1 MIPVLDTNAWIE
13 KLRELERPGADNIL
27 AVYEHRIGAICRDPR
42 LMLAPLDDHLV
53 HRGDGVFETIR
64 FTERKVIH
72 LDAHLR
78 RLANSAAGLSLTLP
92 CPIEEIRDIVLAVA
106 KAGDEPEGNIRILS
120 GRGPGGFGIALKECP
135 QSSLYVAAYRVPVR
149 TDAWYDKGLT
159 AFRSDVPVKPAM
171 FARLKTTNYLSAV
184 FMTLEAM
191 QKHMDVALTFDA
203 NDCLTEAAIAN
214 VAVVDA
220 KGALVLPEFKNA
232 LVGTVAT
239 KAMELAKTF
248 MPVEIRPIPQAEL
261 DSVREMMILGTAHE
275 CIGVT
280 HFEGRPIG
288 DGKTGPVAHKLRK
301 LIREDLL
308 AGGEAFERRG
318 RDCENAEG
326 EGDLALER
334 SPLPLRASP
343 THSKDFRAYRIP
355 VRSVPRWQKT
365 GRAVLA
371 GLVFLDST
379 PIQDSAPIQCLF
391 SKIHTCR
398 NSLKHTPLF

>member
-27 AVYEHRIGAICRDPR
+27 AFYEHRFGAICRDPR

-135 QSSLYVAAYRVPVR
+135 QPSLYVAAYRVPVR

-308 AGGEAFERRG
+308 AGGAAF
-318 RDCENAEG
+318 
-326 EGDLALER
+326 
-334 SPLPLRASP
+334 
-343 THSKDFRAYRIP
+343 
-355 VRSVPRWQKT
+355 
-365 GRAVLA
+365 
-371 GLVFLDST
+371 
-379 PIQDSAPIQCLF
+379 
-391 SKIHTCR
+391 
-398 NSLKHTPLF
+398 

>member
-27 AVYEHRIGAICRDPR
+27 AFYEHRFGAICRDPR

-135 QSSLYVAAYRVPVR
+135 QPSLYVAAYRVPVR

-301 LIREDLL
+301 LIRGDPL
-308 AGGEAFERRG
+308 AGGRSFWGGRG
-318 RDCENAEG
+318 CGSGVGGGGLFFRKV
-326 EGDLALER
+326 LHPPPRL
-334 SPLPLRASP
+334 PLPLQRLSRLSNPCSRRSLSADERGVVNRGMIGDGFTGHFQSP
-343 THSKDFRAYRIP
+343 I
-355 VRSVPRWQKT
+355 RS
-365 GRAVLA
+365 
-371 GLVFLDST
+371 
-379 PIQDSAPIQCLF
+379 
-391 SKIHTCR
+391 
-398 NSLKHTPLF
+398 

>member
-27 AVYEHRIGAICRDPR
+27 AFYEHRFGAICRDPR

-135 QSSLYVAAYRVPVR
+135 QPSLYV
-149 TDAWYDKGLT
+149 
-159 AFRSDVPVKPAM
+159 
-171 FARLKTTNYLSAV
+171 
-184 FMTLEAM
+184 
-191 QKHMDVALTFDA
+191 
-203 NDCLTEAAIAN
+203 AAIAN

-308 AGGEAFERRG
+308 SGGEAF
-318 RDCENAEG
+318 
-326 EGDLALER
+326 
-334 SPLPLRASP
+334 
-343 THSKDFRAYRIP
+343 
-355 VRSVPRWQKT
+355 
-365 GRAVLA
+365 
-371 GLVFLDST
+371 
-379 PIQDSAPIQCLF
+379 
-391 SKIHTCR
+391 
-398 NSLKHTPLF
+398 

>member
-27 AVYEHRIGAICRDPR
+27 AFYEHRFGAICRDPR

-135 QSSLYVAAYRVPVR
+135 QPSLYVAAYRVPVR

-203 NDCLTEAAIAN
+203 NGCLTEAAIAN

-308 AGGEAFERRG
+308 AGGEAFWGG
-318 RDCENAEG
+318 RDCGNVAG
-326 EGDLALER
+326 EGGPFFRKALPPPPR
-334 SPLPLRASP
+334 LPLPLQRLSRLSNPCSRRSLSADERGIVNRGIIGDGFTGHFQSP
-343 THSKDFRAYRIP
+343 I
-355 VRSVPRWQKT
+355 RS
-365 GRAVLA
+365 
-371 GLVFLDST
+371 
-379 PIQDSAPIQCLF
+379 
-391 SKIHTCR
+391 
-398 NSLKHTPLF
+398 

>member
-27 AVYEHRIGAICRDPR
+27 AFYEHRFGAICRDPR

-53 HRGDGVFETIR
+53 HRGDG
-64 FTERKVIH
+64 
-72 LDAHLR
+72 
-78 RLANSAAGLSLTLP
+78 
-92 CPIEEIRDIVLAVA
+92 
-106 KAGDEPEGNIRILS
+106 
-120 GRGPGGFGIALKECP
+120 GFGIALKECP
-135 QSSLYVAAYRVPVR
+135 QPSLYVAAYRVPVR

-203 NDCLTEAAIAN
+203 NGCLTEAAIAN

-308 AGGEAFERRG
+308 AGGEAF
-318 RDCENAEG
+318 
-326 EGDLALER
+326 
-334 SPLPLRASP
+334 
-343 THSKDFRAYRIP
+343 
-355 VRSVPRWQKT
+355 
-365 GRAVLA
+365 
-371 GLVFLDST
+371 
-379 PIQDSAPIQCLF
+379 
-391 SKIHTCR
+391 
-398 NSLKHTPLF
+398 

>member
-27 AVYEHRIGAICRDPR
+27 AFYEHRFGAICRDPR

-135 QSSLYVAAYRVPVR
+135 QPSLYVAAYRVPVR

-203 NDCLTEAAIAN
+203 NGCLTEAAIAN

-301 LIREDLL
+301 LIREYLL
-308 AGGEAFERRG
+308 AGGGAFWGGRDWGNVAGEGGPFFRKVLPPPPTPKAFALIESLFAAFPAGRRRG
-318 RDCENAEG
+318 DSLW
-326 EGDLALER
+326 LACFSLI
-334 SPLPLRASP
+334 PLP
-343 THSKDFRAYRIP
+343 
-355 VRSVPRWQKT
+355 
-365 GRAVLA
+365 
-371 GLVFLDST
+371 
-379 PIQDSAPIQCLF
+379 
-391 SKIHTCR
+391 SKIR
-398 NSLKHTPLF
+398 LLPMPLF

>member
-27 AVYEHRIGAICRDPR
+27 AFYEHRFGAIRRDPR

-135 QSSLYVAAYRVPVR
+135 QPSLYVAAYRVPVR

-203 NDCLTEAAIAN
+203 NGCLTEAAIAN

-301 LIREDLL
+301 LIRE
-308 AGGEAFERRG
+308 GSPRRRRGFLGG
-318 RDCENAEG
+318 RDCGNMAG
-326 EGDLALER
+326 EGGPFFRKVLPPPPR
-334 SPLPLRASP
+334 LPLQRLSRLSNPCSRRSLSADERGIVNRGIIGDGFTGHFQSP
-343 THSKDFRAYRIP
+343 I
-355 VRSVPRWQKT
+355 RS
-365 GRAVLA
+365 
-371 GLVFLDST
+371 
-379 PIQDSAPIQCLF
+379 
-391 SKIHTCR
+391 
-398 NSLKHTPLF
+398 

>member
-1 MIPVLDTNAWIE
+1 
-13 KLRELERPGADNIL
+13 
-27 AVYEHRIGAICRDPR
+27 
-42 LMLAPLDDHLV
+42 
-53 HRGDGVFETIR
+53 
-64 FTERKVIH
+64 
-72 LDAHLR
+72 
-78 RLANSAAGLSLTLP
+78 
-92 CPIEEIRDIVLAVA
+92 
-106 KAGDEPEGNIRILS
+106 
-120 GRGPGGFGIALKECP
+120 
-135 QSSLYVAAYRVPVR
+135 
-149 TDAWYDKGLT
+149 
-159 AFRSDVPVKPAM
+159 
-171 FARLKTTNYLSAV
+171 
-184 FMTLEAM
+184 MTLEAM

-308 AGGEAFERRG
+308 ASGDAFRGEEGIVKMRRG
-318 RDCENAEG
+318 RGPCFRKVPPPPPA
-326 EGDLALER
+326 
-334 SPLPLRASP
+334 PLPP
-343 THSKDFRAYRIP
+343 TP
-355 VRSVPRWQKT
+355 KT
-365 GRAVLA
+365 FALIGSLFAAFPAGRRRGEPFWLA
-371 GLVFLDST
+371 WFFLDST

>member
-1 MIPVLDTNAWIE
+1 M
-13 KLRELERPGADNIL
+13 
-27 AVYEHRIGAICRDPR
+27 
-42 LMLAPLDDHLV
+42 
-53 HRGDGVFETIR
+53 
-64 FTERKVIH
+64 
-72 LDAHLR
+72 
-78 RLANSAAGLSLTLP
+78 
-92 CPIEEIRDIVLAVA
+92 
-106 KAGDEPEGNIRILS
+106 
-120 GRGPGGFGIALKECP
+120 
-135 QSSLYVAAYRVPVR
+135 AAYRVPVR

-280 HFEGRPIG
+280 HFEGRPSATARPAPWPTNSASSSVRISS
-288 DGKTGPVAHKLRK
+288 PAVRLFR
-301 LIREDLL
+301 
-308 AGGEAFERRG
+308 GEEGIVKMRRG
-318 RDCENAEG
+318 R
-326 EGDLALER
+326 GDLALER
-334 SPLPLRASP
+334 SPPLRASP

-355 VRSVPRWQKT
+355 VRGVPCPPMN
-365 GRAVLA
+365 A
-371 GLVFLDST
+371 GY
-379 PIQDSAPIQCLF
+379 
-391 SKIHTCR
+391 
-398 NSLKHTPLF
+398 

>member
-27 AVYEHRIGAICRDPR
+27 AFYEHRFGAICRDPR

-135 QSSLYVAAYRVPVR
+135 QPSLYVAAYRVPVR

-203 NDCLTEAAIAN
+203 NGCLTEAAIAN

-275 CIGVT
+275 CI
-280 HFEGRPIG
+280 
-288 DGKTGPVAHKLRK
+288 DRK
-301 LIREDLL
+301 
-308 AGGEAFERRG
+308 
-318 RDCENAEG
+318 
-326 EGDLALER
+326 
-334 SPLPLRASP
+334 
-343 THSKDFRAYRIP
+343 
-355 VRSVPRWQKT
+355 SV
-365 GRAVLA
+365 V
-371 GLVFLDST
+371 
-379 PIQDSAPIQCLF
+379 
-391 SKIHTCR
+391 
-398 NSLKHTPLF
+398 

>member
-27 AVYEHRIGAICRDPR
+27 AFYEHRFGAICRDPR

-135 QSSLYVAAYRVPVR
+135 QPACTWPPTASRCAL
-149 TDAWYDKGLT
+149 THGTTKGLT

-203 NDCLTEAAIAN
+203 NGCLTEAAIAN

-220 KGALVLPEFKNA
+220 KGRAGAPRIQERAGRHGGDQGDGACQNVHARGDPPHPAGRAGF
-232 LVGTVAT
+232 
-239 KAMELAKTF
+239 
-248 MPVEIRPIPQAEL
+248 RPGDDDPRHGARMHRRDPFRGQAHRRRQDRPRGPQAPQ
-261 DSVREMMILGTAHE
+261 AH
-275 CIGVT
+275 
-280 HFEGRPIG
+280 P
-288 DGKTGPVAHKLRK
+288 
-301 LIREDLL
+301 
-308 AGGEAFERRG
+308 
-318 RDCENAEG
+318 
-326 EGDLALER
+326 
-334 SPLPLRASP
+334 
-343 THSKDFRAYRIP
+343 
-355 VRSVPRWQKT
+355 
-365 GRAVLA
+365 
-371 GLVFLDST
+371 
-379 PIQDSAPIQCLF
+379 
-391 SKIHTCR
+391 
-398 NSLKHTPLF
+398 

>member
-27 AVYEHRIGAICRDPR
+27 AFYEHRFGAICRDPR

-78 RLANSAAGLSLTLP
+78 RLANSAARAVPHPALP
-92 CPIEEIRDIVLAVA
+92 HRGNPGHRARRSQGRRRTRRQYPHPVRDAA
-106 KAGDEPEGNIRILS
+106 
-120 GRGPGGFGIALKECP
+120 PGGFGIALKECP
-135 QSSLYVAAYRVPVR
+135 QPSLYVAAYRVPVR

-203 NDCLTEAAIAN
+203 NGCLTEAAIAN

-308 AGGEAFERRG
+308 AGGEAF
-318 RDCENAEG
+318 
-326 EGDLALER
+326 
-334 SPLPLRASP
+334 
-343 THSKDFRAYRIP
+343 
-355 VRSVPRWQKT
+355 
-365 GRAVLA
+365 
-371 GLVFLDST
+371 
-379 PIQDSAPIQCLF
+379 
-391 SKIHTCR
+391 
-398 NSLKHTPLF
+398 